1 MAFFHFP
8 FFFFFFFISF
18 LAISLIQG
26 VGLVGLLQSII
37 IEWKVQLILVYLC
50 ILTSLV
56 LIRMLVDM
64 FLSMPTGS
72 SD

>member
-1 MAFFHFP
+1 MGFFIHS
-8 FFFFFFFISF
+8 FFFFFFSF

-37 IEWKVQLILVYLC
+37 IEWKVQFILVYLC